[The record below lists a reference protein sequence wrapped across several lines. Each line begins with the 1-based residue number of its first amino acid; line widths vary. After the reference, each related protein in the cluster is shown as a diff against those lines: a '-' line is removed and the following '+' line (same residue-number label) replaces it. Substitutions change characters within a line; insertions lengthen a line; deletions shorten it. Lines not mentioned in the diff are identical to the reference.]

1 MKNLKCLSLFT
12 TLLLVS
18 CTLTFGQTKYDKK
31 LEKADDLY
39 ELGNYPGARSE
50 IEKIK
55 KQTTKKIGGVN
66 EFLPIARIKEAKY
79 DVALGILGGVHQSVA
94 EGLEMSEVV
103 NGADSEVHALL
114 LKESTEVMILY
125 GNYVKASEYLE
136 KAKAILEA
144 AEMDE
149 NLAASLDVLDAQI
162 KVGRG
167 YYSDA
172 IQLINGKMDFY
183 QGRAL
188 LDDGAKKNVVRERK
202 REFARMMMF
211 KGDAYRQMGNYL
223 SADSSFVYADRWI
236 QKNLGKADILFSE
249 NQYLNTLLLEENGL
263 EKDAVVNLYEKAYVN
278 TIRKYLPSHY
288 VTIRIK
294 ERLIK
299 SYIKNNNKAKL
310 NTHITEFKKV
320 IKQYYDKNSLNSLML
335 ETIDY
340 DVLLGGKDVG
350 LENEVAEILGAESV
364 IPKNHHKR
372 IDMLEFANSVAV
384 INGRHDNSYQY
395 LTQILEIKKN
405 LYGEE
410 SPAYNLTKIHLAN
423 YYVDYTEKFEE
434 ALAIYQTSWDQIV
447 KKEIHEGH
455 LDYVDILDHQAV
467 FYEENDQYDQASA
480 ILDVALEASRR
491 KYDNEDVEYAIEL
504 DKIANLQFKI
514 GKYSEAEENI
524 NEALRILE
532 KADKTLAGG
541 YYAQSLITQATLFAI
556 KGEYDEAEDNI
567 SKSEKLQKEGIRTV
581 ETSGIAIE
589 DELAEVYVDIGRY
602 RDAEKLINSD
612 LSKKERRYGAN
623 SRHLSDPLIL
633 QARLKMILGD
643 YTLAETIAQRAYDI
657 TLDIFGPESS
667 KITPG
672 LVTLA
677 KINTTIGDYE
687 VAETQLERVIEIR
700 EKQFGRNHIDVA
712 RAVSD
717 LALVRFYS
725 SAPTVE
731 VEDLFLRAE
740 SIIGKKLGGS
750 NPHYAEVLKNLAI
763 VYVAEGRYDEAFVY
777 LEDAANIWDRRI
789 GRRNN
794 INAATINILRG
805 DIYYSQKQYSEAEK
819 YYDSAKKLY
828 EDFFSK
834 SHPEY
839 VKVLSKMSKTYFMQ
853 GDIKK
858 SQESIE
864 EVLGNYAVFIKDYFP
879 SLSEREKAKF
889 WNTIK
894 QDYEFY
900 NTIVINY
907 NRKNSDLV
915 GTLYNNALLTK
926 ALLLS
931 SSIKIRQRILSSGN
945 EELIATYREWE
956 AKKETLTQVLSMS
969 SDQLAQAG
977 IDGNV
982 LQAEVENLEKQLSQQ
997 SEDFSSGFESKVVTW
1012 QDVQQSLN
1020 PDEVAL
1026 EMVRFR
1032 VFDHRFSKDSIM
1044 YAVMYVKNEKKS
1056 TPGLIL
1062 LKNGADMESKFLMR
1076 YRNSIKFRI
1085 EDQKSYDN
1093 FWRPIQDVIGNPGRI
1108 YVSADGVYNQL
1119 NLEAIKLEDGSY
1131 VLDRSNII
1139 LVSNTKD
1146 LYFDKLTPNV
1156 VQDAN
1161 TAIMFGNPTYYV
1173 SSKPGN
1179 WTGRATTRSG
1189 NPDVIGQLP
1198 GTEKEVTELKD
1209 LLRRDGWV
1217 TTDHKEVEA
1226 TEQAIKAMN
1235 NPKIF
1240 HIATHGF
1247 FQPDADL
1254 SAEDI
1259 AMNENLAAQN
1269 PLLKTGLLMSGAG
1282 DILNETTSN
1291 FNLDDGILTAYE
1303 AMNLNL
1309 DQTDL
1314 VVLSACETGLGEIQA
1329 GEGVFGLQRAFLVAG
1344 ARTIIMSLF
1353 KVSDEATQKLMVKFY
1368 SKWLETGDKRASFI
1382 QAKQEIRDEYKDPI
1396 FWGPFIMI
1404 GLD

>member
-1 MKNLKCLSLFT
+1 MKQVKQLSLLI
-12 TLLLVS
+12 LLFS
-18 CTLTFGQTKYDKK
+18 IISNGSFGQTKYDKK
-31 LEKADDLY
+31 LEKAADLY
-39 ELGNYPGARSE
+39 ELGNYPNARNE

-79 DVALGILGGVHQSVA
+79 DVALGILGGIHQSVA

-114 LKESTEVMILY
+114 LKESTEVMNLY
-125 GNYVKASEYLE
+125 GDFMKANEYLQM
-136 KAKAILEA
+136 AKPILEDA
-144 AEMDE
+144 GMDE
-149 NLAASLDVLDAQI
+149 NLAASMDVLDAQI

-172 IQLINGKMDFY
+172 IELIDGKMEFY
-183 QGRAL
+183 ELRTI
-188 LDDGAKKNVVRERK
+188 LDDGAKKSIMRERK

-211 KGDAYRQMGNYL
+211 KGDAYRKMGNYL
-223 SADSSFVYADRWI
+223 RADSAFVYADRWI
-236 QKNLGKADILFSE
+236 QKNLGKADILYSE

-263 EKDAVVNLYEKAYVN
+263 EIEGVVDLYEKAYVN
-278 TIRKYLPSHY
+278 TVRKYLPSHY
-288 VTIRIK
+288 VTVRIR

-299 SYIKNNNKAKL
+299 SYIKNENRAKL
-310 NTHITEFKKV
+310 NNHITEFKKV
-320 IKQYYDKNSLNSLML
+320 IKQYYGKNSLNSVML

-340 DVLLGGKDVG
+340 DVLLGGKDKG

-364 IPKNHHKR
+364 IPKNHPKR
-372 IDMLEFANSVAV
+372 IEMLEFANSVAV

-395 LTQILEIKKN
+395 LTDILEIKKN

-410 SPAYNLTKIHLAN
+410 SPEYNLTKVRMAN
-423 YYVDYTEKFEE
+423 YYVDFTEKFDE
-434 ALAIYQTSWDQIV
+434 ALEIYKTSWDQIV

-467 FYEENDQYDQASA
+467 FYEENDQYKRASE

-514 GKYSEAEENI
+514 GLYTEAEDNI

-532 KADKTLAGG
+532 KADKELAGG

-567 SKSEKLQKEGIRTV
+567 SKSEKLQKAGVRTV
-581 ETSGIAIE
+581 ETSGIEIE

-602 RDAEKLINSD
+602 RDAEKLIDED
-612 LSKKERRYGAN
+612 LKKKERRFGPT
-623 SRHLSDPLIL
+623 SRHLNDPLIL
-633 QARLKMILGD
+633 KARLKMILGD
-643 YTLAETIAQRAYDI
+643 YTLAEKIANRAHTI
-657 TLDIFGPESS
+657 TLDIFGEESS
-667 KITPG
+667 KITPS
-672 LVTLA
+672 LVTMA
-677 KINTTIGDYE
+677 RINTTIGDYDA
-687 VAETQLERVIEIR
+687 AETQLERVIEIR
-700 EKQFGRNHIDVA
+700 EKQFGRDHIDVA

-717 LALVRFYS
+717 LALVRFYNN
-725 SAPTVE
+725 APTLE

-740 SIIGKKLGGS
+740 RVIGKKLGGS

-763 VYVAEGRYDEAFVY
+763 VYVAERRFDEAFVY

-794 INAATINILRG
+794 VNAATINILRG
-805 DIYYSQKQYSEAEK
+805 DIYYNQKQYAEAEK
-819 YYDSAKKLY
+819 YYIKARNLY

-834 SHPEY
+834 THPEY

-864 EVLGNYAVFIKDYFP
+864 EVLSNYAVFIKDYFP

-931 SSIKIRQRILSSGN
+931 SSIKIRQRILSSGD
-945 EELIATYREWE
+945 EALIATYREWE

-982 LQAEVENLEKQLSQQ
+982 LQTEVEDLEKQLSQQ

-1012 QDVQQSLN
+1012 EDVQQSLN
-1020 PDEVAL
+1020 PNEVAL

-1032 VFDHRFSKDSIM
+1032 VFDHGFSKDSIM

-1062 LKNGADMESKFLMR
+1062 LKNGKDMESKYLKR

-1085 EDQKSYDN
+1085 DDEQSYDN
-1093 FWRPIQDVIGNPGRI
+1093 FWSPIQGVIGNPGRI

-1119 NLEAIKLEDGSY
+1119 NLEAIKLGDGSY

-1146 LYFDKLTPNV
+1146 LYYDKITENV
-1156 VQDAN
+1156 VQEAN
-1161 TAIMFGNPTYYV
+1161 TAEMFGNPTYYV
-1173 SSKPGN
+1173 SSKPGS
-1179 WTGRATTRSG
+1179 WTGRATMRGG

-1209 LLRRDGWV
+1209 LLRQDGWV
-1217 TTDHKEVEA
+1217 TTDHKEQRA
-1226 TEQAIKAMN
+1226 TEEAIKAMN

-1309 DQTDL
+1309 DKTDL

-1329 GEGVFGLQRAFLVAG
+1329 GEGVYGLQRAFLVAG

-1368 SKWLETGDKRASFI
+1368 SKWLQTGDKRASFI

>member
-1 MKNLKCLSLFT
+1 MKNAQLKTLGLVVLSFIFLDA
-12 TLLLVS
+12 LA
-18 CTLTFGQTKYDKK
+18 QTKYDKK
-31 LEKADDLY
+31 MEKAADAY
-39 ELGNYPGARSE
+39 EIGDYEKARSE

-55 KQTTKKIGGVN
+55 KQSTKKIGGVN

-79 DVALGILGGVHQSVA
+79 DVALGIVGGVHQSVA

-125 GNYVKASEYLE
+125 GDYLKAKEYLD
-136 KAKAILEA
+136 AARPILEEA
-144 AEMDE
+144 GMDE
-149 NLAASLDVLDAQI
+149 NLAAAVDVLEAQI

-167 YYSDA
+167 YYSEA
-172 IQLINGKMDFY
+172 IELINGKMDFY
-183 QGRAL
+183 QGRAM
-188 LDDGAKKNVVRERK
+188 LDDGAKKSVERERK

-211 KGDAYRQMGNYL
+211 KGDAYRKMGDYL
-223 SADSSFVYADRWI
+223 SADSAFVYATEWVKD
-236 QKNLGKADILFSE
+236 NLGKADILYSE
-249 NQYLNTLLLEENGL
+249 AQYLNTLLLEENGL
-263 EKDAVVNLYEKAYVN
+263 EIGAVVDLYEGAYVH
-278 TIRKYLPSHY
+278 TVRKYLPQHY
-288 VTIRIK
+288 VTVRIR

-299 SYIKNNNKAKL
+299 SYIKNGNNAKL
-310 NTHITEFKKV
+310 NNHMTEFKKV
-320 IKQYYDKNSLNSLML
+320 IKQNYDKNSLYSIVL
-335 ETIDY
+335 ETLDY

-350 LENEVAEILGAESV
+350 LEDDVAEMLGAESV
-364 IPKNHHKR
+364 IPKYHPKR
-372 IDMLEFANSVAV
+372 IDLLEFANSVAV
-384 INGRHDNSYQY
+384 INGRHENSYQY
-395 LTQILEIKKN
+395 LTEILDIKKN

-410 SPAYNLTKIHLAN
+410 SPQYNLSKVKMAN
-423 YYVDYTEKFEE
+423 YYVDFTEKFAE
-434 ALAIYQTSWDQIV
+434 ALEIYNTSWDKIV

-467 FYEENDQYDQASA
+467 FYEENDQYAKASE

-491 KYDNEDVEYAIEL
+491 KYDNLDVEYAIEL

-514 GKYSEAEENI
+514 GQYAEAEKNI
-524 NEALRILE
+524 GEALQILE
-532 KADKTLAGG
+532 KADKDLAGG

-556 KGEYDEAEDNI
+556 KGEYDEAESNI
-567 SKSEKLQKEGIRTV
+567 NKSEKLQRSGIRTV
-581 ETSGIAIE
+581 ETSGIEIE

-602 RDAEKLINSD
+602 RDAEKLIEED
-612 LSKKERRYGAN
+612 LKKKQKRFGAN

-633 QARLKMILGD
+633 KARLKMILGD
-643 YTLAETIAQRAYDI
+643 YTMAEQIANRAYTI
-657 TLDIFGPESS
+657 TKDIFGEQSS
-667 KITPG
+667 KITPS

-677 KINTTIGDYE
+677 KINTTIGDYDA
-687 VAETQLERVIEIR
+687 AETQLQKVIEIR
-700 EKQFGRNHIDVA
+700 ENQFGRDHIDVA

-717 LALVRFYS
+717 LALVRFYND
-725 SAPTVE
+725 APTLE

-740 SIIGKKLGGS
+740 RIIGKKLGGS
-750 NPHYAEVLKNLAI
+750 NPNYAEVLKNLAI
-763 VYVAEGRYDEAFVY
+763 VYVAERRFDEAFVY

-794 INAATINILRG
+794 INAATINMLRG
-805 DIYYSQKQYSEAEK
+805 DIYYSQRQYGEALG
-819 YYDSAKKLY
+819 YYDKAKGIY
-828 EDFFSK
+828 ESFFSK

-839 VKVLSKMSKTYFMQ
+839 VKSLSKISKAYFMQ
-853 GDIKK
+853 GDIKR
-858 SQESIE
+858 SQAAIE
-864 EVLGNYAVFIKDYFP
+864 EVLANYSVFIKEYFP

-907 NRKNSDLV
+907 SGKNGELI
-915 GTLYNNALLTK
+915 GALYNNALLTK

-931 SSIKIRQRILSSGN
+931 SSIKVRQRILSSGN
-945 EELIATYREWE
+945 VELIATYREWE

-969 SDQLAQAG
+969 TDQLAQAG

-982 LQAEVENLEKQLSQQ
+982 LQVEVEDLEKRLSQQ

-1012 QDVQQSLN
+1012 EDVQGALKPN
-1020 PDEVAL
+1020 EVAL

-1032 VFDHRFSKDSIM
+1032 VFDHSFSKDSIM
-1044 YAVMYVKNEKKS
+1044 YAVMYVKNDSKS

-1062 LKNGADMESKFLMR
+1062 LKNGKDMESKYLKL

-1085 EDQKSYDN
+1085 EDPKSYDH

-1131 VLDRSNII
+1131 VLDRSNIV

-1146 LYFDKLTPNV
+1146 LFYDKITTNV
-1156 VQDAN
+1156 VQEAN
-1161 TAIMFGNPTYYV
+1161 TAEMFGNPTYYV
-1173 SSKPGN
+1173 SSKPGA
-1179 WTGRATTRSG
+1179 WTGRATTRGG

-1209 LLRRDGWV
+1209 LLRNDGWV
-1217 TTDHKEVEA
+1217 TTDHKEQQA
-1226 TEQAIKAMN
+1226 TEQAIKAMD

-1269 PLLKTGLLMSGAG
+1269 PLLKTGLLMAGAG

-1309 DQTDL
+1309 DKTDL

-1329 GEGVFGLQRAFLVAG
+1329 GEGVYGLQRAFLVAG

-1382 QAKQEIRDEYKDPI
+1382 EAKQEIRDEYKDPI